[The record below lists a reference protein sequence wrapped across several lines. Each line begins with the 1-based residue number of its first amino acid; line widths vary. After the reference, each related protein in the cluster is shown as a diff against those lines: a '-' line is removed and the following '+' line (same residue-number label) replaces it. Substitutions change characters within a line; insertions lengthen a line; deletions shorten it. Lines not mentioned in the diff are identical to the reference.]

1 MHTFER
7 AGFADMAVLVTGAGQ
22 GIGACVARAF
32 GLSGARVAALDA
44 NLEAVEKVVAEIE
57 GDGGRATAHAVD
69 VRDGVAVERA
79 VKQAEELHGPLGVL
93 ANVAGVLRVGPVV
106 DITDEDWAATL
117 EVNTTG
123 VFHVSRAVARR
134 MLPRRSGAIVTV
146 ASNAAGVPRMHMAAY
161 AASKAA
167 TVMFTKCLGL
177 ELAGSGIRCNL
188 VSPGSTDTPMQ
199 RAMWEDGSSSRQS
212 VIDGSPDTYKVG
224 VPLRK
229 LAEPSDIADAVLFL
243 ASDAAGHITMQDLY
257 VDGGAALRA

>member
-1 MHTFER
+1 MR
-7 AGFADMAVLVTGAGQ
+7 AAGYENAVVLVTGAGQ
-22 GIGACVARAF
+22 GIGASVARAF
-32 GLSGARVAALDA
+32 AGRGARVAALDA
-44 NLEAVEKVVAEIE
+44 NAEAVEKVVAEIE
-57 GDGGRATAHAVD
+57 ADGGRAGAYPAD
-69 VRDGVAVERA
+69 VRDAGAVEDVVER
-79 VKQAEELHGPLGVL
+79 VETDHGPIDVL
-93 ANVAGVLRVGPVV
+93 ANVAGILRTGPVV
-106 DITDEDWAATL
+106 GITDEDWATVLA
-117 EVNTTG
+117 VNTTG

-199 RAMWEDGSSSRQS
+199 RAMWKDGSSSPQAA
-212 VIDGSPDTYKVG
+212 IDGSLDTYRAG
-224 VPLRK
+224 IPLRK
-229 LAEPSDIADAVLFL
+229 LAEPSDVADAVLFL